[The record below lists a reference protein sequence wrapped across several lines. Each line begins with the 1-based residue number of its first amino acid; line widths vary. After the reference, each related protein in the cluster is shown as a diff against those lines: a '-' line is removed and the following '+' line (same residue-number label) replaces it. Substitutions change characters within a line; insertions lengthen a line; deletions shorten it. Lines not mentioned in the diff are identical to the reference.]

1 MRQPFIIYNIAMT
14 ETTYELDPELEL
26 ESQQLAD
33 YEDRLRR
40 EEELFEKSWLT
51 RWERDEV
58 QYLARQHKQEQSDSE
73 SLPF

>member
-1 MRQPFIIYNIAMT
+1 MT

-73 SLPF
+73 SLLF

>member
-58 QYLARQHKQEQSDSE
+58 QYLARQHKQEQESD
-73 SLPF
+73 LPF

>member
-40 EEELFEKSWLT
+40 EEELFEKSWLSY
-51 RWERDEV
+51 WERQEV
-58 QYLARQHKQEQSDSE
+58 QYLARQHKQKQESD
-73 SLPF
+73 LPF